1 MAKAT
6 SLSDK
11 PKLQSSAANA
21 DRTVH
26 NEILLSLPRNE
37 YETVSANLDFI
48 ILENRSI
55 LNEVGMPIEY
65 SYFVNSGLASI
76 LSVMKNGKSV
86 EAGLT
91 GKEGFVGLLLLV
103 GFCTSA
109 TRALMQVSGTAFR
122 LAAGSLARALPDC
135 PNLERKLQNIRN
147 GSPYRLPREPRATVS
162 IVLMRALPAGCS

>member
-76 LSVMKNGKSV
+76 LSVMKNGKSW
-86 EAGLT
+86 
-91 GKEGFVGLLLLV
+91 
-103 GFCTSA
+103 
-109 TRALMQVSGTAFR
+109 RLMQVSGTAFR
-122 LAAGSLARALPDC
+122 LSAGSLAAPC
-135 PNLERKLQNIRN
+135 PIAPTWKENCNNIRN
-147 GSPYRLPREPRATVS
+147 SSPYRLTREPRATVS
-162 IVLMRALPAGCS
+162 IELMRALPAGCS

>member
-48 ILENRSI
+48 ILENR
-55 LNEVGMPIEY
+55 
-65 SYFVNSGLASI
+65 
-76 LSVMKNGKSV
+76 
-86 EAGLT
+86 
-91 GKEGFVGLLLLV
+91 
-103 GFCTSA
+103 
-109 TRALMQVSGTAFR
+109 
-122 LAAGSLARALPDC
+122 
-135 PNLERKLQNIRN
+135 
-147 GSPYRLPREPRATVS
+147 
-162 IVLMRALPAGCS
+162 